1 MPSHGLVLALIVTG
15 AGDDAMKTS
24 EGCSPPPTP
33 PTIPTWSPWRSS
45 RTAMP
50 AATPILAPRIMFVA
64 EA

>member
-50 AATPILAPRIMFVA
+50 PRRRSLRRVSRSLPRP
-64 EA
+64 